1 MDTVGP
7 AHPTFLGESIMAK
20 KTVADI
26 NPKGKRVLMRVDFN
40 VPIADGKV
48 GDDKRIAAALPTI
61 KNIID
66 RGGRLILMSHLGRP
80 KGGPSPEFSLKPTA
94 DRLGE
99 LLGKPVKFAE
109 DCVGPKAKAAVDALK
124 DGDVLVLENVRFH
137 KEEEADNERFSREL
151 AAFGNLYVNDAF
163 GTAHRCHAST
173 HGAAKFINGP
183 KVIGF
188 LVEKELKYLEDALEK
203 PVRPFI
209 AVLGGAKVGDKIE
222 VIKNL
227 LGKVDKLLIGGAM
240 AYTFFKAQGKS
251 IGQSLVENDKVDLAK
266 DLTKIGGSKLVLP
279 VDTVCGKE
287 FKEGTETKIVEGAIP
302 DGWQGLDI
310 GPKTVDQF
318 KGIIKSAKTVVW
330 NGPVGAFEIKPFDTG
345 TNAMAQ
351 AIADATGKGATS
363 VIGGGDSASAIKKA
377 GLSKKMTH
385 VSTGGG
391 ASLEFMEGKGF
402 ATLDL
407 LDNK

>member
-1 MDTVGP
+1 
-7 AHPTFLGESIMAK
+7 MAK

-48 GDDKRIAAALPTI
+48 GDDKRIVAAMPTI
-61 KNIID
+61 KNIIE

-80 KGGPSPEFSLKPTA
+80 KGGPSAEFSLKPAA

-99 LLGKPVKFAE
+99 LLGKPVKFV
-109 DCVGPKAKAAVDALK
+109 DDSIGDKVKAAVDSLK
-124 DGDVLVLENVRFH
+124 DGDVLVLENMRFY
-137 KEEEADNERFSREL
+137 KQEEANDETFCKQL
-151 AAFGNLYVNDAF
+151 AAFGDMYVNDAF

-173 HGAAKFINGP
+173 HGVAKFISGP
-183 KVIGF
+183 KVVGF
-188 LVEKELKYLEDALEK
+188 LIEKELKYLDEALNN
-203 PVRPFI
+203 PNRPFVAI
-209 AVLGGAKVGDKIE
+209 LGGAKVSDKIE

-227 LGKVDKLLIGGAM
+227 LAKVDKLLIGGAM
-240 AYTFFKAQGKS
+240 AYTFMKAQGKPT
-251 IGQSLVENDKVDLAK
+251 GNSLVEADKVDLAK
-266 DLTKIGGSKLVLP
+266 ELLKIGGDKLVLP

-287 FKEGTETKIVEGAIP
+287 FKEDTQTQIFEGQIP

-310 GPKTVDQF
+310 GPKSIEMF
-318 KGIIKSAKTVVW
+318 KSLVLGAKTIVW
-330 NGPVGAFEIKPFDTG
+330 NGPVGVFEMKPFSTG
-345 TNAMAQ
+345 TFSLAQ
-351 AIADATGKGATS
+351 AIADATAKGAVS

-377 GLSKKMTH
+377 GLNKAMTH
-385 VSTGGG
+385 ISTGGG

-402 ATLDL
+402 ETLNI

>member
-1 MDTVGP
+1 MV
-7 AHPTFLGESIMAK
+7 K
-20 KTVADI
+20 KTIASID
-26 NPKGKRVLMRVDFN
+26 PKGKRVLMRVDFN
-40 VPIADGKV
+40 VPIQDGKV

-61 KNIID
+61 KNVID

-99 LLGKPVKFAE
+99 LLGKPVGFVD
-109 DCVGPKAKAAVDALK
+109 DCMGEKVTAVVKGLK

-137 KEEEADNERFSREL
+137 KQEEADDESFSKQL
-151 AAFGNLYVNDAF
+151 ASLGDIYVNDAF

-173 HGAAKFINGP
+173 HGAAKFITGP

-188 LVEKELKYLEDALEK
+188 LIEKELKYLDEALNNPK
-203 PVRPFI
+203 RPFV
-209 AVLGGAKVGDKIE
+209 AVLGGAKVSDKIE

-227 LGKVDKLLIGGAM
+227 LAKVDKLLIGGAM
-240 AYTFFKAQGKS
+240 AYTFMKAQGKPT
-251 IGQSLVENDKVDLAK
+251 GDSLVEADKVDLAK
-266 DLTKIGGSKLVLP
+266 ELVKFGGEKLVLP

-287 FKEGTETKIVEGAIP
+287 FKEDTQTQICEGSIP

-310 GPKTVDQF
+310 GPKSTEIFRTILV
-318 KGIIKSAKTVVW
+318 SAKTIVW
-330 NGPVGAFEIKPFDTG
+330 NGPVGVFEMAPFAKG
-345 TNAMAQ
+345 TFALAQ
-351 AIADATGKGATS
+351 AIADATGKGAIS

-377 GLSKKMTH
+377 GLNKSMTH
-385 VSTGGG
+385 ISTGGG

-402 ATLDL
+402 ETLDI
-407 LDNK
+407 LDNA

>member
-1 MDTVGP
+1 
-7 AHPTFLGESIMAK
+7 MAK

-26 NPKGKRVLMRVDFN
+26 DPKGKRVLMRVDFN

-99 LLGKPVKFAE
+99 LLAKPVKFVD
-109 DCVGPKAKAAVDALK
+109 DCIGDKVKAAVDNLK
-124 DGDVLVLENVRFH
+124 DGEVLVLENVRFH
-137 KEEEADNERFSREL
+137 KEEEADDENFSKQL
-151 AAFGNLYVNDAF
+151 AAFGDIYVNDAF

-173 HGAAKFINGP
+173 HGAAKFVKGP
-183 KVIGF
+183 KVVGF
-188 LVEKELKYLEDALEK
+188 LIEKELKYLDEALNK
-203 PVRPFI
+203 PSRPFI
-209 AVLGGAKVGDKIE
+209 AILGGAKVSDKIE

-227 LGKVDKLLIGGAM
+227 LSKVDKLLIGGAM
-240 AYTFFKAQGKS
+240 AYTFMKAQGKPT
-251 IGQSLVENDKVDLAK
+251 GDSLVEADKVELAK
-266 DLTKIGGSKLVLP
+266 ELLKIGGTKLVLP
-279 VDTVCGKE
+279 LDTVCGKE
-287 FKEGTETKIVEGAIP
+287 FKEDTQTQVCEGQIP
-302 DGWQGLDI
+302 AGWQGLDI
-310 GPKTVDQF
+310 GPKTVALFHDLAV
-318 KGIIKSAKTVVW
+318 GAKTIVW
-330 NGPVGAFEIKPFDTG
+330 NGPVGVFEMKPFANG
-345 TNAMAQ
+345 TFSLAQ
-351 AIADATGKGATS
+351 AIADATKAGAIS

-377 GLSKKMTH
+377 GLNKAMTH
-385 VSTGGG
+385 ISTGGG

-402 ATLDL
+402 ETLDI

>member
-1 MDTVGP
+1 
-7 AHPTFLGESIMAK
+7 MAK

-26 NPKGKRVLMRVDFN
+26 DPKGKRVLMRVDFN

-61 KNIID
+61 KNIVD
-66 RGGRLILMSHLGRP
+66 RGGRLVLMSHLGRP
-80 KGGPSPEFSLKPTA
+80 KGGPSPEFSLKPAA

-99 LLGKPVKFAE
+99 LLGKAVGFVD
-109 DCVGPKAKAAVDALK
+109 DCVGPKVKAAVDGLK

-137 KEEEADNERFSREL
+137 KEEEANDEAFSKEL
-151 AAFGNLYVNDAF
+151 ASFGDIYVNDAF

-173 HGAAKFINGP
+173 HGAAKFIRGP

-188 LVEKELKYLEDALEK
+188 LIEKELKYLEEALEK
-203 PVRPFI
+203 PVRPFV

-240 AYTFFKAQGKS
+240 AYTFFKAQGKT

-266 DLTKIGGSKLVLP
+266 ELMKIGGQKLVLP

-287 FKEGTETKIVEGAIP
+287 FKEGTESRIAEGNIP

-310 GPKTVDQF
+310 GPKTVDMF
-318 KGIIKSAKTVVW
+318 KNIIKTAKTVVW
-330 NGPVGAFEIKPFDTG
+330 NGPVGAFEIKPFNTG
-345 TNAMAQ
+345 TNAIAE
-351 AIADATGKGATS
+351 AIAEATQAGAIS

-377 GLSKKMTH
+377 GLNKAMTH
-385 VSTGGG
+385 ISTGGG

-402 ATLDL
+402 ETLNI
-407 LDNK
+407 LDSK